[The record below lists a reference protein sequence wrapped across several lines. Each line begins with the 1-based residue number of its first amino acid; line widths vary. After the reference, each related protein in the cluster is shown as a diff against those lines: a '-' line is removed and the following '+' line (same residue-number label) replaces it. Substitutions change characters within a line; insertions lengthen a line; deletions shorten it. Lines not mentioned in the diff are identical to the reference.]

1 MDMDMARLAGLNA
14 WRLTLV
20 VLALATAGGFAVWGL
35 VWVMWTIRPLLAV
48 AASLGA
54 AGWVLY
60 AVRRHRLDVDWR
72 DNEWLGS

>member
-1 MDMDMARLAGLNA
+1 MARLAGLNA

-20 VLALATAGGFAVWGL
+20 ALALAIAGGLAVWGL
-35 VWVMWTIRPLLAV
+35 VWVMWTIRPLLA
-48 AASLGA
+48 ATASLAA

-60 AVRRHRLDVDWR
+60 AVRRHRLGVEWH